1 MLTETEYD
9 PKTLDEP
16 IGIVLGG
23 GGVLGDFQ
31 VGALKFLLKY
41 LDDKGVKP
49 KIICGTSVGAFN
61 AAGIAAGIANRQGAT
76 QLESLWMHITSVK
89 DLYEYE
95 AMFKAM
101 EPSLRALIHGK
112 TIGRLDAIKDLGL
125 LGLGF
130 LRGNVARLDKLSKD
144 LDKLGDLNLSLLHQ
158 KPIQDQFLR
167 YIKRKDLKATLNSD
181 ITLCLASV
189 NLEEG
194 ELTYFFNRA
203 DASGSTIN
211 QKVCT
216 TLDSLINAI
225 FASASVPGLFKP
237 MEIDNKNYVDGSARE
252 TVALNAAIDYG
263 ACTIFVIPCFPLLMT
278 TTPTYAFTDTKIP
291 NYRCDSNLLDIAVRS
306 LNVVLNEMIRN
317 DLIPHCGWGGRLVI
331 INPEETIHEMTDFD
345 CGHIKI
351 NIDYGYMRAFDVI
364 KGPSLNSADY
374 ERCRELSKE
383 ISSKRVEVWKK
394 EEEFIREWV
403 KARYQRP
410 WRYHSPYKILADTRK
425 IHIIR
430 DLKRELAP
438 LVTERINLATR
449 ESMPGNPEDMYR
461 QWELHDWDP
470 KYRILS
476 KHPVIQNPWDRL
488 DRLDLGS
495 KDIEA
500 ETPPP

>member
-1 MLTETEYD
+1 LTEIEYD
-9 PKTLDEP
+9 SETLNEP

-41 LDDKGVKP
+41 LNDKGVKP

-61 AAGIAAGIANRQGAT
+61 AAGIAAGIANRQGT
-76 QLESLWMHITSVK
+76 TNLENLWMDITSVK

-95 AMFKAM
+95 AMFNAM
-101 EPSLRALIHGK
+101 EPALRALIHGK
-112 TIGRLDAIKDLGL
+112 TIRRLDAIKDLAR
-125 LGLGF
+125 LGLDF
-130 LRGNVARLDKLSKD
+130 LHGNVARLDKLSKD

-158 KPIQDQFLR
+158 KPIRDKFLQH
-167 YIKRKDLKATLNSD
+167 IKRNDLKATLNSD

-194 ELTYFFNRA
+194 ELTYFLNRA
-203 DASGSTIN
+203 DASGTIIN
-211 QKVCT
+211 QKICA
-216 TLDSLINAI
+216 TLDLLIKAI

-237 MEIDNKNYVDGSARE
+237 TEIDNKNYVDGSARE
-252 TVALNAAIDYG
+252 TVALKSAVDYG
-263 ACTIFVIPCFPLLMT
+263 ARTIFVIPCFPLSMT
-278 TTPTYAFTDTKIP
+278 MTPTYAFTHTKIP

-317 DLIPHCGWGGRLVI
+317 DLVPPCGWGGRLVI

-345 CGHIKI
+345 LGHIKI

-364 KGPSLNSADY
+364 IGPSLNSADY
-374 ERCRELSKE
+374 QRCRELSKE
-383 ISSKRVEVWKK
+383 ISSKRVEVWNK
-394 EEEFIREWV
+394 EEEFIQEWV

-410 WRYHSPYKILADTRK
+410 WRYHSPYRILADTKKILIVRK
-425 IHIIR
+425 
-430 DLKRELAP
+430 LKRELEP

-449 ESMPGNPEDMYR
+449 DSIPGKPEDMYK

-470 KYRILS
+470 KYRLLS
-476 KHPVIQNPWDRL
+476 KRPVMKTPWRRL
-488 DRLDLGS
+488 DRRDLGS
-495 KDIEA
+495 EDIKA